1 MDFYANFPKK
11 NNQILQINTDKTIS
25 NCDQVVSYK
34 HQLLK
39 TYNPN
44 FVRSFCVFFL
54 NHCQTKRTKTLIYF
68 ASSSVK
74 KSTCKLY
81 RLYDLKRRHFVV
93 SFCFFF
99 SLEFPLYD

>member
-44 FVRSFCVFFL
+44 FVRSFCVFF
-54 NHCQTKRTKTLIYF
+54 
-68 ASSSVK
+68 
-74 KSTCKLY
+74 
-81 RLYDLKRRHFVV
+81 
-93 SFCFFF
+93 
-99 SLEFPLYD
+99 